1 MRPQL
6 LEKHVWGE
14 FKELPFAGKSIP
26 VSWPIP
32 SSESVDE
39 GAASLARF
47 IERDVVPGLII
58 AHRTPQAKA
67 QDLDS
72 LAVDTIEEF
81 TELVLAEEPPVLCA
95 FIEDLHLNG
104 ATFEALYLGLL
115 AGTAKRL
122 GEYWETDRVDFT
134 SVTIGLWRL
143 QQVLRS
149 FSPVFQIEGAKPANG
164 HRALLLSTP
173 GEQHNFGLAML
184 GEFLFRD
191 GWSVAGG
198 PGLKTSEVSDLVHSQ
213 SFSIVGL
220 SLSSEDRMDSLI
232 SIIRLIR
239 RASRNLNI
247 AVMVGGPL
255 FVRRPELVAT
265 VGADATAPDA
275 RQGAARAELLVANLS
290 RPF

>member
-1 MRPQL
+1 MRSQL
-6 LEKHVWGE
+6 LETHVWGE

-32 SSESVDE
+32 SADNVDE

-58 AHRTPQAKA
+58 AHRLPQAESA
-67 QDLDS
+67 VGS
-72 LAVDTIEEF
+72 GLAAETIEEF
-81 TELVLAEEPPVLCA
+81 ATLVLSEEPPVLCA
-95 FIEDLHLNG
+95 FIEKMHLNG

-134 SVTIGLWRL
+134 AVTIGLWRL
-143 QQVLRS
+143 QQVLRN
-149 FSPVFQIEGAKPANG
+149 FSPVFQVEGAKPANG

-198 PGLKTSEVSDLVHSQ
+198 PGLKTSEVSELVHNQ
-213 SFSIVGL
+213 SFSVVGL

-239 RASRNLNI
+239 RASRNPKI
-247 AVMVGGPL
+247 SVMVGGPL

-275 RQGAARAELLVANLS
+275 RQGAVQAELLVASLS